1 MVHMSHYSND
11 WSSLNLMFS
20 LLINIQDLLQISLH
34 KTLSIQSCFFF
45 LEQNTQIFSNQR
57 CCIKIQTCIQTC
69 HNTICNEFFHHL
81 RQRNSDLFWELFY
94 SNIFINSHLC
104 FLYKVCW
111 SCSFLMHLWCNWLI
125 LRFLFNPFLR
135 LWSMMFFSNW
145 FRKIRFLFWCF
156 LSLESCKIS
165 SCRDNFFLWLIS
177 SLPNW
182 DIPMLF
188 FCWKFFLF
196 FWLFRSW
203 RNLTRLISLRRLRE
217 TNSFLRNFLTRNH
230 RNLNIMQCKI
240 IFILLRFYSL
250 FLLLWKSKSR
260 QKSTSES

>member
-1 MVHMSHYSND
+1 MY
-11 WSSLNLMFS
+11 
-20 LLINIQDLLQISLH
+20 
-34 KTLSIQSCFFF
+34 
-45 LEQNTQIFSNQR
+45 
-57 CCIKIQTCIQTC
+57 
-69 HNTICNEFFHHL
+69 
-81 RQRNSDLFWELFY
+81 
-94 SNIFINSHLC
+94 
-104 FLYKVCW
+104 
-111 SCSFLMHLWCNWLI
+111 LWCNWLI

-135 LWSMMFFSNW
+135 LWSMMFFRNS
-145 FRKIRFLFWCF
+145 FRKIWFPFWCF
-156 LSLESCKIS
+156 LSLKSRKIS
-165 SCRDNFFLWLIS
+165 SSCHNLFLWFIS
-177 SLPNW
+177 SLSNW
-182 DIPMLF
+182 DISMLL

-260 QKSTSES
+260 QKSSSES